1 MAPRALAAVFV
12 SVLENLL
19 FYTLLRVIF
28 LLHIAV
34 TVSSPGSGSV
44 SAAKRG
50 ETFLRPA
57 IAFHFCTTNLFL

>member
-19 FYTLLRVIF
+19 FYTLLRVIS

-34 TVSSPGSGSV
+34 TVSSPGSSV
-44 SAAKRG
+44 LAAKRG
-50 ETFLRPA
+50 DTFPRPA